1 MTTAEFFWMI
11 FENTGS
17 VAAYLLYKRLLASS

>member
-1 MTTAEFFWMI
+1 WGI

-17 VAAYLLYKRLLASS
+17 LTAYLLYKKGEELKAKK